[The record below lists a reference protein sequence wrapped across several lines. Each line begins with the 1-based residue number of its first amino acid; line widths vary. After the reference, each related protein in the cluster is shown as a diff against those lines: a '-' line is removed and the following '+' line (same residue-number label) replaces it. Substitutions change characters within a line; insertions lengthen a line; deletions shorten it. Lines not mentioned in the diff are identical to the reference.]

1 MYEVPRGIPA
11 KREAVYTVPKQTKGK
26 ELKRKKGGNEAR
38 GCNTQYIQI
47 VLMRAAT
54 KKKSPGWGGIVCQVG
69 TAALLIA
76 ILLSTANCC
85 CGKLLLIPFRANIN
99 FNLLI
104 NIIATLH
111 SSNLLL
117 TSLVLLE

>member
-69 TAALLIA
+69 TAALLMQSCCRQQIA
-76 ILLSTANCC
+76 AVENYFLFHFVPILI
-85 CGKLLLIPFRANIN
+85 LIC
-99 FNLLI
+99 
-104 NIIATLH
+104 
-111 SSNLLL
+111 
-117 TSLVLLE
+117 